1 MFNRDQ
7 LHSLNNTCR
16 TTNTAFIN
24 TSQTGLFGSC
34 FNDFGNNFSVIDK
47 NGEESEE
54 VMI

>member
-1 MFNRDQ
+1 
-7 LHSLNNTCR
+7 
-16 TTNTAFIN
+16 
-24 TSQTGLFGSC
+24 LFGSC